1 MSDVRSQT
9 SEKQRARDRSRARTA
24 AHRRRYGRFV
34 FVGVGVV
41 LVGAA
46 ILPVS
51 AIMCLLV
58 SAIIFDVSVAAG
70 CTAGVSPAFL
80 QAPTIATRAI
90 ASARRFMRTP
100 SIRNRLWGRRT
111 GRKASTPPS
120 AVKCRRPPHAVA
132 GILPVP

>member
-46 ILPVS
+46 IFPVS

-58 SAIIFDVSVAAG
+58 SAIIIFDVSVAAG
-70 CTAGVSPAFL
+70 CIAGVSPAFL

-90 ASARRFMRTP
+90 ASARRFMG
-100 SIRNRLWGRRT
+100 L
-111 GRKASTPPS
+111 
-120 AVKCRRPPHAVA
+120 
-132 GILPVP
+132 LL